1 MHAQT
6 NTQTTEKAASRE
18 DTPHVLPVYTVAR
31 AEIIRA
37 VAALAESKESGR
49 NKARP
54 IRARRAITMT
64 AEEKQKAADVLTP
77 HWNKNQRHNQTLPL
91 AGVMLGHGLSLEDI
105 EEVVTLICKAAPDE
119 QLSDRLRV
127 VGDTY
132 AKFLSGDAKLTG
144 IPALKECFEERI
156 VDKFL
161 RCLPDEQNPTRK
173 PELFVSDRSL
183 DDVLTECGEHLVS
196 TNDPPAIFVW
206 NSKLA
211 VVDSGP
217 KPVLRALTVNAAKAV
232 IARKIHVTASARNE
246 DIVPAF
252 PSSEWVSALLES
264 PIYFERLPALDMMVE
279 TPLFSPEG
287 VLLTTRGYHPET
299 RIYLP
304 TDEFENIGSDEEV
317 TREEAVDA
325 IAWFREHPLHGFP
338 FADEASFIHTM
349 CFLWQHFLQFIISGP
364 RPLGLIDA
372 TAPGSGKGLLAD
384 VIMRISTP
392 SPFITGFPRD
402 NEEEVRKK
410 IMSALRSGKA
420 HYLLDNLEGRIES
433 EHLCIMLTA
442 YPEYSDR
449 ILGSSTTETAS
460 NRGTWLATANNAKL
474 STDITTRSVLIR
486 LDPDCEDPTKRTGF
500 KIENLVEW
508 VAEHRLEC
516 VEKALIPLRYWVQQG
531 MRPYKGGQT
540 HRMRAWVSVMGGIC
554 EAVGLNGFLENTS
567 DFRAGANDEGA
578 MWSQFVLSWAAAWQ
592 DKEVGAKD
600 LVGIAFGHEDE
611 EGGGPLSEKCRA
623 TTFGGKRTTLGMLLA
638 GKRDRIFAGHKI
650 KILPD
655 LKNGHKYRLVEKP

>member
-1 MHAQT
+1 M
-6 NTQTTEKAASRE
+6 EPGESASHI
-18 DTPHVLPVYTVAR
+18 TPIYPVAL
-31 AEIIRA
+31 AGAIRA
-37 VAALAESKESGR
+37 VAALAGSKERGSG
-49 NKARP
+49 KP
-54 IRARRAITMT
+54 RAVRGKHSITMT
-64 AEEKQKAADVLTP
+64 AGEKQKAADVLAP
-77 HWNKNQRHNQTLPL
+77 HWNKVQRHDQTLNL
-91 AGVMLGHGLSLEDI
+91 AGAMLRQGIGVDDI
-105 EEVVTLICKAAPDE
+105 REVVTLICEAAPDE
-119 QLSDRLRV
+119 ELSDRLKAV
-127 VGDTY
+127 SDTH
-132 AKFLSGDAKLTG
+132 ANFLSSDEKITG
-144 IPALKECFEERI
+144 VPALRTGFEEAV
-156 VDKFL
+156 VDEFL
-161 RCLPDEQNPTRK
+161 RCLPDDRNPTRK

-196 TNDPPAIFVW
+196 TNDPPAVFVW
-206 NSKLA
+206 NSQLA
-211 VVDSGP
+211 VVDGGP

-232 IARKIHVTASARNE
+232 IARKIHVTVSARNE

-252 PSSEWVSALLES
+252 PSSDWVSALLES
-264 PIYFERLPALDMMVE
+264 PIYFEQLPALDMMVE

-287 VLLTTRGYHPET
+287 VLLTTQGYHPKT
-299 RIYLP
+299 RTYLP
-304 TDEFENIGSDEEV
+304 NDQFEHILPDEEV
-317 TREEAVDA
+317 TREEAVEA
-325 IAWFREHPLHGFP
+325 ILWFREHPLHGFP
-338 FADEASFIHTM
+338 FADEASFTHAM
-349 CFLWQHFLQFIISGP
+349 SFLWQHFLQFIINGP
-364 RPLGLIDA
+364 RPLGLIEA

-449 ILGSSTTETAS
+449 ILGSSTIETAP
-460 NRGTWLATANNAKL
+460 NRGTWLATANNARL

-500 KIENLVEW
+500 KIENLAEW

-531 MRPYKGGQT
+531 MKPYQGEQT
-540 HRMRAWVSVMGGIC
+540 HRMKAWVSVMGGIC
-554 EAVGLNGFLENTS
+554 EAVGMKGFLTNT
-567 DFRAGANDEGA
+567 DDLRTGANDEGA
-578 MWSQFVLSWAAAWQ
+578 MWGQFVLAWAGAWQ

-638 GKRDRIFAGHKI
+638 SKRDRIFAGHKI
-650 KILPD
+650 KVLPD
-655 LKNGHKYRLVEKP
+655 TRNGHKYHLVKKP